1 MSSADEPAPPGNFTI
16 RTADMADAADIALL
30 LGQLGYPTGA
40 SEASRR
46 LKEVSASDADEI
58 LLVQSGLEVTAVA
71 SIHFMAYF
79 HRGELLCKITAFV
92 VKDGY
97 RGQGI
102 GSALLARIEQIAR
115 DRGCQRMELTS
126 ATGRREAHAFY
137 EGKGYHRAGYKF
149 YKPLAS
155 RINRGNRE

>member
-1 MSSADEPAPPGNFTI
+1 MSSADEAIPTGKVTI
-16 RTADMADAADIALL
+16 RAARLADADDVALL
-30 LGQLGYPTGA
+30 LGQLGYLTDLA
-40 SEASRR
+40 DAARR
-46 LKEVSASDADEI
+46 LEEISASDADKI
-58 LLVQSGLEVTAVA
+58 LVAQSGPEVTAVA

-115 DRGCQRMELTS
+115 ERGCQRMELTS
-126 ATGRREAHAFY
+126 AIGRREAHTFY
-137 EGKGYHRAGYKF
+137 EGKGYQKAGYKF
-149 YKPLAS
+149 YKPLA
-155 RINRGNRE
+155 

>member
-1 MSSADEPAPPGNFTI
+1 MSSAGEVAPSGKVTI
-16 RTADMADAADIALL
+16 RAAGMTDAADIALL
-30 LGQLGYPTGA
+30 LGQLGYPTDVADATRRLEEISA
-40 SEASRR
+40 SES
-46 LKEVSASDADEI
+46 DEI
-58 LLVQSGLEVTAVA
+58 MVVESGREVTAVA

-115 DRGCQRMELTS
+115 DQGCQRMELTS
-126 ATGRREAHAFY
+126 AAGRREAHAFY
-137 EGKGYHRAGYKF
+137 EGKGYQKAGYKF
-149 YKPLAS
+149 YKPLES
-155 RINRGNRE
+155 QTDRGKRE